1 MTVIKAEEGITGWL
15 PSSSSSSSS
24 ANKIPYRESANN
36 IGGYTDIEKLPGL
49 HLDSE
54 GRCVCVELADNTVI
68 FAVYCPA
75 NSQCTYEGELFR
87 LTFIKLLLQRCY
99 NLVKLYPK
107 KNCYY
112 GRYKYCYRY
121 DRSCRNY

>member
-1 MTVIKAEEGITGWL
+1 M
-15 PSSSSSSSS
+15 
-24 ANKIPYRESANN
+24 
-36 IGGYTDIEKLPGL
+36 DIQTLKKLPGL

-107 KNCYY
+107 KIVIM